1 MDERAARPHTAFLRE
16 PSCPLWLIESTGN
29 AKFVHYRCQSAQN
42 IDVGLILMALGEGRA
57 RSQRMQDI
65 LGIAILI
72 TLAVCFRL
80 CFHSTT
86 FVVFTWRDVGRVV
99 GFNLIAFWV
108 LLATAGLWF
117 LFATFAFA
125 LRPR

>member
-1 MDERAARPHTAFLRE
+1 
-16 PSCPLWLIESTGN
+16 
-29 AKFVHYRCQSAQN
+29 
-42 IDVGLILMALGEGRA
+42 
-57 RSQRMQDI
+57 MQDI
-65 LGIAILI
+65 LGIAILV

-86 FVVFTWRDVGRVV
+86 FVVFSWHGVGRVV
-99 GFNLIAFWV
+99 GFNLVAFWV
-108 LLATAGLWF
+108 LLATASLWF